1 MPDHMNASIASQLC
15 SFVSSGPGVVRCT
28 KCGKTLASDRPA
40 SQVKAGCRKS
50 VTKPTKAPTP
60 LPAATQPAAPAK
72 FRETSPEALPCVH
85 RGGVVRQEQCRRE
98 SCLGNGVWFPVLSCA
113 QFGECSIDHRA
124 VKGLH
129 VCKSCK
135 ARTPPGGELVTPTV
149 TQRPVRTTPIR
160 VAFLTPTMGL
170 GGAERWIVSLC
181 RAWADRTRVDVQ
193 AVALTA
199 GAQTWEPFCV
209 DLESMSVPVLGSRL
223 LHADGPN
230 AERAIARLPEAA
242 DALRAA
248 TQGVDVLIH
257 WGVPFVADLIRLA
270 GYRGPSVSVSHG
282 SGQWTLDMTT
292 QAASGSTHF
301 AAVSIP
307 SMKAQPEHV
316 QDRTEILWNG
326 VDLERVKV
334 LASRASMRTA
344 WNLDDDDIAIGY
356 VGRLSDE
363 KNPMAIAD
371 AWRGLGGTLNGRRVV
386 PVWIGDGW
394 QAAKYHAL
402 IRETVGDAGRI
413 VPATNDVGS
422 VLNALDV
429 YCLASPGEGFSL
441 GLMEAWAAGRPA
453 VSTPVGA
460 VPELEQRFGAMVCP
474 VPVSPSPDELARA
487 VEQAV
492 SADGAEIARNA
503 QRVTLEH
510 LTLAAMGERWAT
522 HLDRIAR

>member
-1 MPDHMNASIASQLC
+1 MHSAIASQLC
-15 SFVSSGPGVVRCT
+15 SFVSAGTRLVRCT
-28 KCGKTLASDRPA
+28 KCGKTVTTDKRPD
-40 SQVKAGCRKS
+40 QVKAGC
-50 VTKPTKAPTP
+50 TKGVVKRPQAPTP
-60 LPAATQPAAPAK
+60 LPAATQPASPAK
-72 FRETSPEALPCVH
+72 FRETAPEALPCVH
-85 RGGVVRQEQCRRE
+85 RGDVVRQEQCRRE
-98 SCLGNGVWFPVLSCA
+98 SCIGNGVWFPVLACA

-135 ARTPPGGELVTPTV
+135 ARTPPSDAPAAPAVAKA
-149 TQRPVRTTPIR
+149 VRTGPLQ

-181 RAWADRTRVDVQ
+181 RAWANRKRVDVR
-193 AVALTA
+193 AVSLTA

-209 DLESMSVPVLGSRL
+209 DLEAMGVPVLGSRT
-223 LHADGPN
+223 LHEDGPN
-230 AERAIARLPEAA
+230 AARAIARLPGAA

-257 WGVPFVADLIRLA
+257 WGVPFAADLIRLA
-270 GYRGPSVSVSHG
+270 GYRGPSISVSHG

-292 QAASGSTHF
+292 QAASGSSHF
-301 AAVSIP
+301 AAVSVP
-307 SMKAQPEHV
+307 SMRAQPQHV
-316 QDRTEILWNG
+316 QDRTEVLWNG
-326 VDLERVKV
+326 VDLDRVSVITPRDK
-334 LASRASMRTA
+334 MRSQ
-344 WNLDDDDIAIGY
+344 WGVEGDDIVIGY

-371 AWRGLGGTLNGRRVV
+371 AWRGLRGELDGKRVV

-429 YCLASPGEGFSL
+429 YVLASPGEGFSL
-441 GLMEAWAAGRPA
+441 GLMEAWAAGRPTVA
-453 VSTPVGA
+453 TPVGA
-460 VPELEQRFGAMVCP
+460 VPELETQFGAMVCG
-474 VPVSPSPDELARA
+474 VPVSPSPAELARA

-492 SADGAEIARNA
+492 STEGAEIARNA
-503 QRVTLEH
+503 QHVSLEH
-510 LTLAAMGERWAT
+510 LTLTAMGERWAT
-522 HLDRIAR
+522 YLEKVAS